1 MIIAPSTPEILLPLQ
16 RKPYLEIYCQLSYGF
31 LVSSIYNMII
41 IIACCYF
48 AFRARNVPSNY
59 NESKFIAVSVYSTL
73 IVCLAALPVYAT
85 AIDVSQKILTLT
97 VALMFNT
104 YLTLACLYLPKI
116 YAIHFA
122 GEEARQTWRLVPEG
136 SAGISVAP
144 FVAAGAAGPSDST
157 GVSTVDSTTAGN
169 PGPGGLTGI
178 SEIGPDTAGQ
188 LGPSGS
194 TVKLSA
200 VSTAADNTDCE

>member
-1 MIIAPSTPEILLPLQ
+1 MIVAPSTPEILLPLQ
-16 RKPYLEIYCQLSYGF
+16 RKPYLEIYCQFSYGF
-31 LVSSIYNMII
+31 LVSCIYNMII
-41 IIACCYF
+41 IVACCYF

-97 VALMFNT
+97 VALLFNT

-122 GEEARQTWRLVPEG
+122 GEEAQQTWRVGQVG
-136 SAGISVAP
+136 STAMSSV
-144 FVAAGAAGPSDST
+144 GPSTAPT
-157 GVSTVDSTTAGN
+157 GNA
-169 PGPGGLTGI
+169 
-178 SEIGPDTAGQ
+178 
-188 LGPSGS
+188 GPSGS
-194 TVKLSA
+194 TGISLGL
-200 VSTAADNTDCE
+200 STAGNAKNEGATGISSIAEKNHESSG